1 MKRLVEIMFGYVHNL
16 CKNHRKS
23 LQFASAGIMLSVSL
37 VLPSFYPDALGLRGI
52 WKFSIGVWAVSMIT
66 FLCLSAR
73 TLVDNGPYT
82 LLSIFVI
89 GFGISNLPLPLEKYG
104 PLATGF
110 GLISTLQT
118 APVIRSFLI
127 GSPNPRQGTHDS
139 DLELGLGSFNQST
152 LPSYGPISHT
162 GNPPGPWNPL
172 AHAGAV
178 FNVNNDPVVSISFG
192 SHTTNGS
199 VRENSEVSSDL
210 TSESADRL
218 L

>member
-1 MKRLVEIMFGYVHNL
+1 MVRLVEIMFEYVHSL
-16 CKNHRKS
+16 CKKHRKA

-37 VLPSFYPDALGLRGI
+37 VLPSFYPAALGLRGI
-52 WKFSIGVWAVSMIT
+52 WKV
-66 FLCLSAR
+66 
-73 TLVDNGPYT
+73 NGPYT

-89 GFGISNLPLPLEKYG
+89 GFGISNLPLPLEEYG

-127 GSPNPRQGTHDS
+127 GSPNPRQGTHDF
-139 DLELGLGSFNQST
+139 DTELGLGSFNQSQ

-199 VRENSEVSSDL
+199 TGAIEGVL
-210 TSESADRL
+210 KL
-218 L
+218 